1 MGGARF
7 ASFVSSNTHKLSSAR
22 GLREHW
28 AAMRAR
34 AAPEAGAAPATG
46 PLSQGVHQAGLQAS
60 MSEDSNDHTSP
71 CPHLQH
77 ALCDQLDQRQAEML
91 DDEMRR
97 LPAVQTASMGVIPD
111 PRLAS
116 WAEMCAIGRAF
127 VVRHPTR
134 SYAPMSDEFKE
145 MIAISHLHGGCLAA
159 CGPNRHRT
167 PCPMPE
173 QEPREPH
180 PGQVGVRTTGG
191 PRPKSPADPRI
202 RGALTT
208 TP

>member
-1 MGGARF
+1 
-7 ASFVSSNTHKLSSAR
+7 
-22 GLREHW
+22 
-28 AAMRAR
+28 MRK
-34 AAPEAGAAPATG
+34 
-46 PLSQGVHQAGLQAS
+46 VKVWFYH
-60 MSEDSNDHTSP
+60 
-71 CPHLQH
+71 
-77 ALCDQLDQRQAEML
+77 DQLEQRQAEML
-91 DDEMRR
+91 DEELRR

-145 MIAISHLHGGCLAA
+145 MIAIYMGAPSPLAA
-159 CGPNRHRT
+159 QIGVGRRVRCPSKNRENLTLDKCGDSR
-167 PCPMPE
+167 CWWA
-173 QEPREPH
+173 
-180 PGQVGVRTTGG
+180 
-191 PRPKSPADPRI
+191 KSPADPPI